1 MRYIATALLLLS
13 SAGAKEWEIKR
24 NPFVVSKR
32 YMDQTGKHYLLPK
45 DTYGFLEIEIKG
57 VFYKTGVKH
66 VMMKVGDKGFLY
78 MQEGEKRDINTPD
91 LVTALQI
98 EKIEAD
104 HVLVSINNGEPIR
117 YEIK

>member
-1 MRYIATALLLLS
+1 MKYLLTAVFIITCG
-13 SAGAKEWEIKR
+13 GAKEWEIKR

-45 DTYGFLEIEIKG
+45 DTYGFLEVEIKG
-57 VFYKTGVKH
+57 VFYKRGEKR
-66 VMMKVGDKGFLY
+66 VMMKLGDRGYVY
-78 MQEGEKRDINTPD
+78 MKEGEKRDVNTPD
-91 LVTALQI
+91 LVTTLQVD
-98 EKIEAD
+98 KIEAD